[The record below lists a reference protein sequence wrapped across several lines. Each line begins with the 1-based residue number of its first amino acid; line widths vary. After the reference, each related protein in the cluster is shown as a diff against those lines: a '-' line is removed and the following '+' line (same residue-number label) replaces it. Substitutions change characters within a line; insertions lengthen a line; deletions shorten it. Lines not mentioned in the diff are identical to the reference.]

1 VQIALAAVLVLLV
14 CAAVGAYAWDQA
26 KAGEIANGIRVGGV
40 SIGGLSEKQ
49 ARQRIRNRLVAPLKQ
64 PITVTFEGKKYVLSP
79 HRLKVHADIAGMVNE
94 AQSASREGSL
104 PTRIWRYATGDNVYR
119 NLPAQV
125 GYSHAAVNDFV
136 KAAAGAINRP
146 AQDATVQPSPSSLNA
161 VPGKD
166 GIAVNQSKL
175 HSQLVSAIGSGNQAT
190 IKAPVHRTQP
200 QVTTAQLASKYPTYI
215 TVDRGGFTLRLW
227 KNLKLAKSYPIA
239 VGMSG
244 LDTPAGSYTINSKIV
259 NPSWQVPN
267 SAWAG
272 SLAGKTIPPGPQD
285 PIKARWMG
293 FYNGAGIHGTDETSS
308 IGSYASHGCI
318 RMLIPDVI
326 QLYPLVPMGTPIYIG
341 D

>member
-1 VQIALAAVLVLLV
+1 MQIALAAVLALLV
-14 CAAVGAYAWDQA
+14 CTAVGAYAWDQA
-26 KAGEIANGIRVGGV
+26 RAGEIANGIRVGGV
-40 SIGGLSEKQ
+40 PVGGLSEKQ
-49 ARQRIRNRLVAPLKQ
+49 ARQRIRNQLVRPLEQ
-64 PITVTFEGKKYVLSP
+64 PITVSFEGKQYILSA
-79 HRLKVHADIAGMVNE
+79 HRLKIHADVAGMVDE

-119 NLPAQV
+119 NLPARV
-125 GYSHAAVNDFV
+125 GYSHAAINDFV
-136 KAAAGAINRP
+136 STAADAIDRD
-146 AQDATVQPSPSSLNA
+146 ATDATVQPSPSSLNA

-166 GIAVNQSKL
+166 GVALDQSKL
-175 HSQLVSAIGSGNQAT
+175 RSRLVSAIGSGNQER
-190 IKAPVHRTQP
+190 IKAPVHRTKP

-227 KNLKLAKSYPIA
+227 KNLKLVKSYPIA

-244 LDTPAGSYTINSKIV
+244 LDTPAGSYTIDSRIV

-272 SLAGKTIPPGPQD
+272 SLAGKTIPPGPED
-285 PIKARWMG
+285 PIKARWLG
-293 FYNGAGIHGTDETSS
+293 FYSGAGIHGTDETAS
-308 IGSYASHGCI
+308 IGTYASHGCI

-326 QLYPLVPMGTPIYIG
+326 ALYPQVPLGTPIYIG